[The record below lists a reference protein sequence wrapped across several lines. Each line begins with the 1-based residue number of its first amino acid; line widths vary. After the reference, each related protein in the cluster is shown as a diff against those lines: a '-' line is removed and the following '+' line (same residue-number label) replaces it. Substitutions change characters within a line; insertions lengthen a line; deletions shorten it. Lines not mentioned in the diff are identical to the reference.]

1 MIYGVGA
8 DIVEIKRV
16 LRACQREG
24 FLRRTYTEN
33 EISEAFGDSGIDI
46 SLLDLHTSE
55 AAEKKAAGTKPKGA
69 MAKNAKLKRLA
80 TDFAAKEAV
89 SKALRTGFRDFGPA
103 DIECLR
109 DELGAP
115 YIVLHG
121 RAAELSGGLG
131 ISRIHISLSD
141 TGETAAAFAV
151 AEID

>member
-55 AAEKKAAGTKPKGA
+55 AAEKKAVGTKPKGA
-69 MAKNAKLKRLA
+69 KAKLKRLA